1 MTESQRRPV
10 PRDDGGELDT
20 ALAFLGFA
28 RESLLKKTEGLGE
41 ADLRRV
47 LVPTG
52 TTLLGLVQHM
62 ARGERYWFGYHLAGT
77 EPDRDWD
84 EGDFGMHVP
93 ADRTP
98 ADVVADYRAAIAD
111 SDAVVATIGD
121 PEALTALPVDHQR
134 QTLRWVLAHVTSETV
149 RHAGHADILREL
161 IDGVTGR

>member
-1 MTESQRRPV
+1 MTESQRTPV

-28 RESLLKKTEGLGE
+28 RESLLKKTDGLAE
-41 ADLRRV
+41 AELRRV

-52 TTLLGLVQHM
+52 TTLLGLVRHM
-62 ARGERYWFGYHLAGT
+62 TFGERYWFGYHLAGT

-84 EGDFGMHVP
+84 QDDFGMRVP
-93 ADRTP
+93 ADRAP
-98 ADVVADYRAAIAD
+98 ADVLAGYRAAIAD
-111 SDAVVATIGD
+111 SDAVVRAVGD
-121 PEALTALPVDHQR
+121 PEALTALPVGDQR